1 LTFSSFPSIK
11 GKGEEVTR
19 VFYGVET
26 VINTVL
32 QFLNQTNDI
41 IYACVDQTRPVLT
54 IDIPELREAFLNAK
68 NRGVKLRYI
77 TEITKDNISYCKQLH
92 TTMVD
97 EFRHLDGIKGNFY
110 ISETGY
116 LAPATFHEKGKPASQ
131 IIYSNVM
138 ELIEHQ
144 NYVFESFWN
153 KSVPAE
159 QKIREIE
166 EGIESEFTEVITD
179 GKKAADLITE
189 FAKSV
194 KREAQIILPYDKTMI
209 RTDKLGMWDH
219 LIQASN
225 QKKANIRVVCPI
237 TNINAHIANRI
248 SLIAPNIKILN
259 SNESV
264 AGLFIVDNE
273 RFFRSEDKNP
283 ETDDNDDDV
292 SNAISLMIYSNSKK
306 GVNSFKAFFEL
317 LWKQTE
323 LYEQLKVHDR
333 MQKEFINVAA
343 HELRTPI
350 QPILGL
356 SEILQS
362 KIKDNEQRRLID
374 VISRNAKRLQRLTE
388 DILDITKIESQTLKL
403 NKEKINLNEKI
414 LNVINDVKGQIHNPD
429 KLQIVFSEL
438 KEPLYIEADKIRL
451 YQTIAN
457 LLNNAIKFTKEGTI
471 SINADMKEDNS
482 EVIITIRDT
491 GAGIDPEILPRLF
504 TKFATKSATG
514 TGLGLFISKSIV
526 EAHGGRMWTEN
537 SPDGKGAIFS
547 FSLPLLENQ

>member
-1 LTFSSFPSIK
+1 
-11 GKGEEVTR
+11 
-19 VFYGVET
+19 
-26 VINTVL
+26 
-32 QFLNQTNDI
+32 
-41 IYACVDQTRPVLT
+41 
-54 IDIPELREAFLNAK
+54 
-68 NRGVKLRYI
+68 
-77 TEITKDNISYCKQLH
+77 
-92 TTMVD
+92 
-97 EFRHLDGIKGNFY
+97 
-110 ISETGY
+110 
-116 LAPATFHEKGKPASQ
+116 
-131 IIYSNVM
+131 
-138 ELIEHQ
+138 
-144 NYVFESFWN
+144 
-153 KSVPAE
+153 
-159 QKIREIE
+159 
-166 EGIESEFTEVITD
+166 
-179 GKKAADLITE
+179 
-189 FAKSV
+189 
-194 KREAQIILPYDKTMI
+194 MI

-273 RFFRSEDKNP
+273 RFFRTEDKNP

-471 SINADMKEDNS
+471 SINADVKDNS

>member
-11 GKGEEVTR
+11 GKGEEEVTR

-166 EGIESEFTEVITD
+166 EGIESEFFEVITD
-179 GKKAADLITE
+179 HQKASEVLLDLS
-189 FAKSV
+189 KSV
-194 KREAQIILPYDKTMI
+194 KKEALLFLPNDKSMVRMERLEVIECLIKASQNGATIKII
-209 RTDKLGMWDH
+209 
-219 LIQASN
+219 
-225 QKKANIRVVCPI
+225 CPI
-237 TNINAHIANRI
+237 SEENTGIIRKI
-248 SLIAPNIKILN
+248 SKKAPNIRILN
-259 SNESV
+259 GNNSPYGMYV
-264 AGLFIVDNE
+264 VDGEKFLRAELGNPNAE
-273 RFFRSEDKNP
+273 KFSE
-283 ETDDNDDDV
+283 
-292 SNAISLMIYSNSKK
+292 AIGFTIYSNRKITA
-306 GVNSFKAFFEL
+306 GSFKSVFEL
-317 LWKQTE
+317 LWNERTLNEE
-323 LYEQLKVHDR
+323 LRRADN

-356 SEILQS
+356 SEFLQS
-362 KIKDNEQRRLID
+362 KLNDKEQQDLID
-374 VISRNAKRLQRLTE
+374 VISRNAKRLQRLTDE
-388 DILDITKIESQTLKL
+388 ILDVTKIESQSLQLK
-403 NKEKINLNEKI
+403 KEKFNLNEVIVNVLVDYGSQIKKI
-414 LNVINDVKGQIHNPD
+414 NGIELSVINRGD
-429 KLQIVFSEL
+429 FF
-438 KEPLYIEADKIRL
+438 IEADKVRL
-451 YQTIAN
+451 NQVISN
-457 LLNNAIKFTKEGTI
+457 LLDNAIKFTEKGSIII
-471 SINADMKEDNS
+471 SSERKDDN
-482 EVIITIRDT
+482 VIVSIKDT
-491 GAGIDPEILPRLF
+491 GTGIDHEIMPRLF
-504 TKFATKSATG
+504 SKFTARPFSG
-514 TGLGLFISKSIV
+514 TGLGLYISKSII
-526 EAHGGRMWTEN
+526 EAHGGRIWAEN
-537 SPDGKGAIFS
+537 NPDGKGATFV
-547 FSLPLLENQ
+547 FSLPFSTNR

>member
-1 LTFSSFPSIK
+1 
-11 GKGEEVTR
+11 
-19 VFYGVET
+19 
-26 VINTVL
+26 
-32 QFLNQTNDI
+32 
-41 IYACVDQTRPVLT
+41 
-54 IDIPELREAFLNAK
+54 
-68 NRGVKLRYI
+68 
-77 TEITKDNISYCKQLH
+77 
-92 TTMVD
+92 
-97 EFRHLDGIKGNFY
+97 
-110 ISETGY
+110 
-116 LAPATFHEKGKPASQ
+116 
-131 IIYSNVM
+131 
-138 ELIEHQ
+138 
-144 NYVFESFWN
+144 
-153 KSVPAE
+153 
-159 QKIREIE
+159 
-166 EGIESEFTEVITD
+166 
-179 GKKAADLITE
+179 
-189 FAKSV
+189 
-194 KREAQIILPYDKTMI
+194 MI

-283 ETDDNDDDV
+283 ETDDNDDV

-362 KIKDNEQRRLID
+362 KIKDNEQRGLID
-374 VISRNAKRLQRLTE
+374 IISRNAKRLQHLTE

-414 LNVINDVKGQIHNPD
+414 LNVINDVKGQIHNSD
-429 KLQIVFSEL
+429 KLQIVFSEP

-457 LLNNAIKFTKEGTI
+457 LLNNAMKFTKEGTI
-471 SINADMKEDNS
+471 AINADVKEDNS
-482 EVIITIRDT
+482 EVIINIKDT
-491 GAGIDPEILPRLF
+491 GVGIDPEILPKLF

-514 TGLGLFISKSIV
+514 TGLGLFISKGII
-526 EAHGGRMWTEN
+526 EDHGGKIWAKNN
-537 SPDGKGAIFS
+537 SDGKGATFS
-547 FSLPLLENQ
+547 FSLPLLENP